1 MKKNIPDQH
10 IDRPYL
16 KDLRELI
23 DYGAEHYTQR
33 PAFQYRE
40 DKEIVDVSA
49 AQVKEDVVAFAE
61 YLLKNGYRNGS
72 KIAIFSE
79 NSYMWIITYLAAVNS
94 GNVIVPIDKE
104 LKPSEVATILNGCS
118 ADMLI
123 YSKAK
128 EKQIEE
134 IKAAGISTDKFMCIN
149 TDYEAALAEGREAAK
164 NDGEYYNIVLDREKM
179 CAIIYTSG
187 TTGDPKG
194 VMLSHKNLASD
205 AYNSMSCMII
215 EECTTSI
222 LPMNHTFGFMA
233 SVLCQLWMGHTVF
246 INTSLRMVLKDIQA
260 SKPWYIS
267 VVPLFLENFYKN
279 IWKAIDKQGKTKA
292 VKALIKFSN
301 ALRKVG
307 IDKRRVF
314 FKSII
319 DNFGGNL
326 HMIITGGA
334 PISDKYMKGFDDLGI
349 MIINGYGITECS
361 PIVALNR
368 NNNIRFG
375 TVGNP
380 IPNVQIKI
388 ENPDADGE
396 GEIWVKGD
404 IVMLG
409 YYNKPEETTKV
420 LKDGWFN
427 TGDIGRY
434 EDNFLTITG
443 REKNVII
450 LDNGKNVY
458 PEEIETLISYIPNVT
473 EVVVYQADNTIVAE
487 VYSDAE
493 GDKNE
498 IMEQIKAEIAE
509 VNKKLASYK
518 QVKRIK
524 FRDTE
529 FEKTATKKIKRAL
542 IEK

>member
-1 MKKNIPDQH
+1 
-10 IDRPYL
+10 
-16 KDLRELI
+16 
-23 DYGAEHYTQR
+23 
-33 PAFQYRE
+33 
-40 DKEIVDVSA
+40 
-49 AQVKEDVVAFAE
+49 
-61 YLLKNGYRNGS
+61 
-72 KIAIFSE
+72 
-79 NSYMWIITYLAAVNS
+79 MWIITYLAAVNS

-267 VVPLFLENFYKN
+267 VVPLFLENFYEN
-279 IWKAIDKQGKTKA
+279 IWEAIDKQGKTKA

-409 YYNKPEETTKV
+409 YYNKPEETAKV

>member
-149 TDYEAALAEGREAAK
+149 TDYEAALAEGRETAK

-409 YYNKPEETTKV
+409 YYNKPEETAKV

-473 EVVVYQADNTIVAE
+473 EAVVYQADNTIVAE

>member
-1 MKKNIPDQH
+1 
-10 IDRPYL
+10 
-16 KDLRELI
+16 
-23 DYGAEHYTQR
+23 
-33 PAFQYRE
+33 
-40 DKEIVDVSA
+40 
-49 AQVKEDVVAFAE
+49 
-61 YLLKNGYRNGS
+61 
-72 KIAIFSE
+72 
-79 NSYMWIITYLAAVNS
+79 MWIITYLAAVNS

-104 LKPSEVATILNGCS
+104 LKPSAVATILNGCS

-164 NDGEYYNIVLDREKM
+164 NNGEYYNIVLDREKM

-301 ALRKVG
+301 ALRLSLIHISLNKNS
-307 IDKRRVF
+307 RRQF
-314 FKSII
+314 
-319 DNFGGNL
+319 
-326 HMIITGGA
+326 
-334 PISDKYMKGFDDLGI
+334 
-349 MIINGYGITECS
+349 
-361 PIVALNR
+361 
-368 NNNIRFG
+368 
-375 TVGNP
+375 
-380 IPNVQIKI
+380 
-388 ENPDADGE
+388 
-396 GEIWVKGD
+396 
-404 IVMLG
+404 
-409 YYNKPEETTKV
+409 
-420 LKDGWFN
+420 
-427 TGDIGRY
+427 
-434 EDNFLTITG
+434 
-443 REKNVII
+443 
-450 LDNGKNVY
+450 
-458 PEEIETLISYIPNVT
+458 
-473 EVVVYQADNTIVAE
+473 
-487 VYSDAE
+487 
-493 GDKNE
+493 
-498 IMEQIKAEIAE
+498 
-509 VNKKLASYK
+509 
-518 QVKRIK
+518 
-524 FRDTE
+524 
-529 FEKTATKKIKRAL
+529 
-542 IEK
+542 

>member
-104 LKPSEVATILNGCS
+104 LKPSEVAAILNGCS

>member
-10 IDRPYL
+10 IGRPYL

-72 KIAIFSE
+72 KIAVFSE

-409 YYNKPEETTKV
+409 YYNKPEETAKV

-473 EVVVYQADNTIVAE
+473 EAVVYQADNTIVAE